1 MICLG
6 VHIRSTSDLPE
17 LREVVERLDEH
28 LKKLYRQ
35 FEGNPNK
42 AVGKRDFS
50 TFDFAI
56 DHVYIGDEFCANR
69 LPTVEQA
76 NAFAEYAQKNG
87 IGLALLTPVL
97 VDRQID
103 EQESLFAK
111 LHDLWPGMEVTVNDW
126 GVLFFLK
133 QRFPGFRL
141 ALGRLLNKGLKDP
154 RWKTPEVRFEGAQDD
169 AERAILGHCTFDQV
183 RFRKK
188 AGDLGVRRLERD
200 LFPYRDPTGLGDG
213 DLRTSCYFPFG
224 YVTTGRVCWQ
234 ASFEQPGRKHFMP
247 VNGCARPCRKR
258 SFTLAHTKAN
268 FPVSQNGNTVF
279 YLYPSEVLEALF
291 KISRKK
297 DIRLVYQGRA
307 L

>member
-1 MICLG
+1 MISLG
-6 VHIRSTSDLPE
+6 VHIRSASDLPE
-17 LREVVERLDEH
+17 LGTVVEGLGEH
-28 LKKLYRQ
+28 LQELYRK
-35 FEGNPNK
+35 FCGNRKK
-42 AVGKRDFS
+42 APVDGSFSAFDFS
-50 TFDFAI
+50 I
-56 DHVYIGDEFCANR
+56 DLVYMGDEFCANL
-69 LPTVEQA
+69 LPNIEQA
-76 NAFAEYAQKNG
+76 TALAEYAKENG

-103 EQESLFAK
+103 ERESLFAA
-111 LHDLWPGMEVTVNDW
+111 LCDLWPDMEVTVNDW

-154 RWKTPEVRFEGAQDD
+154 RWKTPEVRFDGAQDD

-200 LFPYRDPTGLGDG
+200 LFPYRDLTGLDDG

-224 YVTTGRVCWQ
+224 YVTSGRVCWQ

-247 VNGCARPCRKR
+247 VNGCARPCQKR

-268 FPVSQNGNTVF
+268 FPVYQNGNTVF

-291 KISRKK
+291 KISREKN
-297 DIRLVYQGRA
+297 IRLVYQGMT